1 MADEAKWSTLRSA
14 LSPGE
19 IQARLRKA
27 IAGERQWLLRR
38 RRARFVG
45 TVGERRFTLRAAK
58 GLRAF
63 LVTGQ
68 IQATEQGTRIQL
80 SVEPGETGTYLG
92 AVGVALL
99 LLAHDG
105 WVLWENWRG
114 SPWTAPEVVET
125 ALTVAGMTL
134 TQIAAPK
141 VTQRDEDRI
150 VERLRALLDAAVE
163 AT

>member
-1 MADEAKWSTLRSA
+1 MADQAKWSTLRSA

-19 IQARLRKA
+19 IQARLREA
-27 IAGERQWLLRR
+27 IAGERHWLLRR
-38 RRARFVG
+38 RRARFIG
-45 TVGERRFTLRAAK
+45 TVGKQRFTLRAAK

-68 IQATEQGTRIQL
+68 IQATEEGTWIQV

-114 SPWTAPEVVET
+114 SPWTAPEVIET
-125 ALTVAGMTL
+125 VLTAAGMAL
-134 TQIAAPK
+134 TQIATPK

-150 VERLRALLDAAVE
+150 VEKLRTLLDATVE